1 MSCFTV
7 KQHWWPV
14 LGASEESPLN
24 IKQPAVY
31 SERARD
37 ADKNVHKLPFI
48 VDLDVPILPVS
59 VVKCSHR

>member
-1 MSCFTV
+1 M
-7 KQHWWPV
+7 
-14 LGASEESPLN
+14 GASEESPLN

-59 VVKCSHR
+59 VVKCFHR